1 MVIRP
6 SAIIFVNNDLTDN
19 VQTRLVRQLHI
30 NEVISGTEFDAR
42 VAADPD
48 YPSNIK
54 QLDLRIMV
62 LRSFEELDNR
72 DLADVV
78 IFIKA
83 ALASILKN
91 NFGPPGFT
99 IAVLDIYWGKL
110 CIY

>member
-1 MVIRP
+1 MAIRP

-72 DLADVV
+72 ELADVV

-99 IAVLDIYWGKL
+99 IAVIDIYWGKL